1 MNSYYTKKLNKRGFT
16 LIELLAVIV
25 VLAILALIAV
35 PIVLNII
42 KDARLS
48 SKQRSIDAYGRA
60 VEYQVQTYMI
70 NEKED
75 ESLGPITWSKIE
87 EMVEKE
93 GYKGSRV
100 ACNVNEDR
108 LREGIVEFT
117 GCAVADTLEK
127 ARNDRSAGK
136 FIKKSTD
143 SDQNYIYSSTKS
155 SDTSST

>member
-42 KDARLS
+42 NDARLS

-60 VEYQVQTYMI
+60 VEYQVQTYII
-70 NEKED
+70 NEKENG
-75 ESLGPITWSKIE
+75 SIGPLTWADIE
-87 EMVEKE
+87 DMVEKE
-93 GYKGSRV
+93 GYKGSRD
-100 ACNVNEDR
+100 ACNVNEDK
-108 LREGIVEFT
+108 LKKGFVEFT

-127 ARNDRSAGK
+127 ARKDRNAGK
-136 FIKKSTD
+136 FIKKSND

-155 SDTSST
+155 NDTSST

>member
-1 MNSYYTKKLNKRGFT
+1 MNSYCTKKLNKRGFT

-35 PIVLNII
+35 PIVISII
-42 KDARLS
+42 NDARLS

-60 VEYQVQTYMI
+60 VEYQVQTYMM
-70 NEKED
+70 D
-75 ESLGPITWSKIE
+75 EEANGTSATFTWEAIE

-100 ACNVNEDR
+100 ACNVNEDK
-108 LREGIVEFT
+108 LREGFVEFT